1 MLKVCYLKAMSH
13 LAHLPAVIVSIEPFV
28 HQYGYIGVGSLLL
41 LESLGTPIPG
51 EATLISA
58 GLGELNIFAVVG
70 VGLLACVIGS
80 SLGYLIG
87 SLVGRRL
94 INKFGKFIMLDE
106 KKYLRVE
113 TFFNKRGPIVVIFAR
128 FFEVLRQLYGFI
140 AGTSSMG
147 WQLFSLFN
155 IVGSFLWLCFWSA
168 IGYYGGNHIGLILR
182 YDAYTSIALGIFI
195 VIWVVRYLLIKRKNQ
210 NAK

>member
-1 MLKVCYLKAMSH
+1 MSH
-13 LAHLPAVIVSIEPFV
+13 LSNLPTLIVSVEPFV
-28 HQYGYIGVGSLLL
+28 HQYGYIGVSGLLF
-41 LESLGTPIPG
+41 LESVGLPIPG

-58 GLGELNIFAVVG
+58 AVFAGLGELNIFGIIG

-94 INKFGKFIMLDE
+94 VKRFGKFIMLDQ

-113 TFFNKRGPIVVIFAR
+113 TFFNKRGPVVVLFAR
-128 FFEVLRQLYGFI
+128 FFEILRQLYGFI

-155 IVGSFLWLCFWSA
+155 IFGSLLWLCFWSA
-168 IGYYGGNHIGLILR
+168 IGYYGGNHISLILR
-182 YDAYTSIALGIFI
+182 YDAYISIALGIF
-195 VIWVVRYLLIKRKNQ
+195 VVLWVLRYLLIKRKNQ
-210 NAK
+210 NA